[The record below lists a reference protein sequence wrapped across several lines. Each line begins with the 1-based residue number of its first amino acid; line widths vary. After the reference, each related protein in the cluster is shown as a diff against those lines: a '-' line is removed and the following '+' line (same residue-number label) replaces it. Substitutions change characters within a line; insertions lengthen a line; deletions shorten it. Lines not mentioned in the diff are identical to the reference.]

1 MSQKTIGIHKIFSY
15 PFVYSLTQKIMSG
28 ESKRSSLVSK
38 IMKNSNVLDIGC
50 GTAKILDDLPKVNYY
65 GYDISKKY
73 INYAKKKYKKK
84 TNNFFCKKFSI
95 SEIKKLPKFDFV
107 LLFGVMHHLSD
118 VQLEKIL
125 SLIKKVLKKKGKLLT
140 CDPIYEKKQNFIARY
155 LIEKDVGQEV
165 RFKNGYLKILNK
177 KFKKINYK
185 IDHQKL
191 IPYTWFSTSCQSI

>member
-15 PFVYSLTQKIMSG
+15 PFFYSLTQKIMSG
-28 ESKRSSLVSK
+28 ESKRSSLVRK
-38 IMKNSNVLDIGC
+38 IWKNSNVLDIGC
-50 GTAKILDDLPKVNYY
+50 GTAKILDHLPKVNYY

-118 VQLEKIL
+118 IQLEKIL
-125 SLIKKVLKKKGKLLT
+125 SLTKKVFRWLARIICTTTLLK
-140 CDPIYEKKQNFIARY
+140 P
-155 LIEKDVGQEV
+155 
-165 RFKNGYLKILNK
+165 
-177 KFKKINYK
+177 
-185 IDHQKL
+185 
-191 IPYTWFSTSCQSI
+191 